1 MTWTVFWQ
9 NGVAVLALL
18 AVLWIASV
26 IKKDVSI
33 VDPWWSMAF
42 LLITTRTMLATGV
55 SSGQVLVLVLVAA
68 WALRLWL
75 HLLIRSRGKPEDPR
89 YTAFRKHYGSER
101 YWWISFFQVFVLQG
115 VLATMI
121 SLPLQVVEA
130 SPHAIGVTEVL
141 GGALFLVGFIFEWI
155 ADRQLQA
162 FRDDPSRRGQVM
174 DSGLW
179 RYSRHPNYFGEA
191 LLWWGFWLCSL
202 AVPSGW
208 LTFPAPA
215 LMTFLLLRVSGVKL
229 LDKHL
234 SRTKPAYAEYI
245 RRTPAFVP
253 GRPR

>member
-1 MTWTVFWQ
+1 M
-9 NGVAVLALL
+9 
-18 AVLWIASV
+18 
-26 IKKDVSI
+26 
-33 VDPWWSMAF
+33 
-42 LLITTRTMLATGV
+42 
-55 SSGQVLVLVLVAA
+55 
-68 WALRLWL
+68 
-75 HLLIRSRGKPEDPR
+75 
-89 YTAFRKHYGSER
+89 
-101 YWWISFFQVFVLQG
+101 
-115 VLATMI
+115 
-121 SLPLQVVEA
+121 
-130 SPHAIGVTEVL
+130 
-141 GGALFLVGFIFEWI
+141 
-155 ADRQLQA
+155 
-162 FRDDPSRRGQVM
+162 
-174 DSGLW
+174 